1 MHWISSISFFTFG
14 TTRYLFTFA
23 FLLGITNLEK
33 SVKKKKNYK
42 AMTIYQFRCRFDLEQ
57 NVLSE
62 KKQSSTSVSSTG
74 ETTVFSAFNLSP
86 QQLYF

>member
-1 MHWISSISFFTFG
+1 
-14 TTRYLFTFA
+14 
-23 FLLGITNLEK
+23 
-33 SVKKKKNYK
+33 
-42 AMTIYQFRCRFDLEQ
+42 MTIYQFRCRFDLEQ

-74 ETTVFSAFNLSP
+74 ETAVFSAYNLLP